1 MTSNTYKKL
10 ADANRISWFVVLLT
24 ISGCGQGETS
34 APQEGKKLG
43 ALAVLYGRYI
53 GSHSGR
59 MPPNQQEFVKFI
71 NQNGASI
78 LKQFGLAQAE
88 ELFAPN
94 ENGQSIVVRYG
105 ASSVTDPNPIIAYE
119 SQRDDGKW
127 KVVHP
132 PGQLKNWRKRSS
144 SSNCRP
150 LQIDLRKATC
160 MERNPNCLRTSRFAF
175 TLVELLV
182 VIAIIG
188 ILVALLLPAVQAAQ
202 KPPDATSA
210 KTI

>member
-34 APQEGKKLG
+34 APQEGNKLG

-53 GSHSGR
+53 GSHGGR

-119 SQRDDGKW
+119 SQPDDGKR
-127 KVVHP
+127 KVV
-132 PGQLKNWRKRSS
+132 RSTG
-144 SSNCRP
+144 
-150 LQIDLRKATC
+150 A
-160 MERNPNCLRTSRFAF
+160 
-175 TLVELLV
+175 VEEL
-182 VIAIIG
+182 AE
-188 ILVALLLPAVQAAQ
+188 AEFQQQLPAA
-202 KPPDATSA
+202 SN
-210 KTI
+210 